1 MSNFL
6 HKCNGNCKIY
16 MVLLIAIL
24 GLLLYQCYY
33 KEMFAD
39 LSELQIELIIDAA
52 TQGAKPSPSQLAALS
67 PEQLVVVQKELN
79 KFYKN

>member
-6 HKCNGNCKIY
+6 HKCNGNCKLY
-16 MVLLIAIL
+16 MVLMIAIL

-33 KEMFAD
+33 KEMFAE

-52 TQGAKPSPSQLAALS
+52 TQGVEPSPSQLEALS
-67 PEQLVVVQKELN
+67 PEQLVIIQTELN

>member
-6 HKCNGNCKIY
+6 HNCNGNCKIY
-16 MVLLIAIL
+16 MVLLIVTL
-24 GLLLYQCYY
+24 CLLLFQCYD
-33 KEMFAD
+33 KEMFAG

-52 TQGAKPSPSQLAALS
+52 TQGVKPSPSQLEAMS
-67 PEQLVVVQKELN
+67 PEQLAVVQSELD